1 VQIEKEAPGM
11 TVKTFSLIL
20 SVCVLL
26 SIMELARREKI
37 SFKYAMPWFILSL
50 TAIFFAVFDKWLLRL
65 AFALGFELAS
75 NFIFFTCLCGF
86 VFLSLFL
93 TIFVCQLNERNEK
106 MAQLI
111 GLLEYEIRKL
121 KAGADEKQESEKD

>member
-1 VQIEKEAPGM
+1 MFV
-11 TVKTFSLIL
+11 F
-20 SVCVLL
+20 L
-26 SIMELARREKI
+26 SIVELARREKI
-37 SFKYAMPWFILSL
+37 SFKYAMPWFVVSL
-50 TAIFFAVFDKWLLRL
+50 VAIFFAVFDRWLLGI

-75 NFIFFTCLCGF
+75 NFVFFACLCGF

-106 MAQLI
+106 MAQMI

-121 KAGADEKQESEKD
+121 KVGSTEKKKTDSTRNHE